1 MNMDFE
7 QTIAM
12 LNGQSIDNFMVSQL
26 TTQDKAQ
33 IDNAIDTLFSGLS
46 LKNWLDG
53 GTLGNAWTVA
63 LDAVRDII
71 FATQHKNPA
80 TLYAQSATFRHRA
93 KWQSQIIASR
103 NAQEFIRCPDD
114 QRNSWYE
121 NANTK
126 IQNSIE
132 ILRQKFIAFESSTPR
147 KPTTNAHQHNNQNM
161 NMIGEHEH
169 ERERVHEK

>member
-1 MNMDFE
+1 MSIDFDK
-7 QTIAM
+7 TIAM
-12 LNGQSIDNFMVSQL
+12 LNGQSIDSFMDSQL
-26 TTQDKAQ
+26 TNQDKSQ
-33 IDNAIDTLFSGLS
+33 IDNAIETLFSGLS

-71 FATQHKNPA
+71 FAVQQKNPA

-103 NAQEFIRCPDD
+103 TAQEFIRCPDD
-114 QRNSWYE
+114 QRNAWYE
-121 NANTK
+121 NANIK

-132 ILRQKFIAFESSTPR
+132 ILRQKFTAFESGTPR
-147 KPTTNAHQHNNQNM
+147 KPITNVHQHTNQNM
-161 NMIGEHEH
+161 NTIGEREH
-169 ERERVHEK
+169 ERERVREK

>member
-12 LNGQSIDNFMVSQL
+12 LNGQSIDSFMDNQL
-26 TTQDKAQ
+26 TNQDKLQ
-33 IDNAIDTLFSGLS
+33 IDNAIETLFSGLS

-63 LDAVRDII
+63 LDAVRDTI
-71 FATQHKNPA
+71 FAVQQKNPA
-80 TLYAQSATFRHRA
+80 TMYAQSATFRHRA

-103 NAQEFIRCPDD
+103 NSQELIRCPDN
-114 QRNSWYE
+114 QRNAWYE

-132 ILRQKFIAFESSTPR
+132 ILRQKFIAFESGTPR
-147 KPTTNAHQHNNQNM
+147 KPITNIHQHTNQNM
-161 NMIGEHEH
+161 NTIGEHEH
-169 ERERVHEK
+169 ERVHEK